1 MTIKV
6 PRVANAVP
14 AAAFAI
20 NAFAACDDNGW
31 DEEALV
37 IAEPEL
43 DAAVAP
49 WATELSDA
57 VDASFEEHAE
67 DTNIRMAVTDTPTT
81 VAGRRRDSFRPGC
94 ILGVRTS
101 PPERSSLLLIVSA
114 ISWCRCSRDSV
125 ASNYRRVQ
133 GHDSAVTGHHCAEV
147 QGLFRDHAPDTA
159 EVQSLR

>member
-1 MTIKV
+1 M
-6 PRVANAVP
+6 ANAVP

-20 NAFAACDDNGW
+20 NAFAACDDNAW
-31 DEEALV
+31 DEEVLV

-43 DAAVAP
+43 DAAVVP

-81 VAGRRRDSFRPGC
+81 VAGRRRDSFRPGF

-101 PPERSSLLLIVSA
+101 TLERSSSLLTVSA
-114 ISWCRCSRDSV
+114 SFLGRCRRDSAV
-125 ASNYRRVQ
+125 SNYRRVK
-133 GHDSAVTGHHCAEV
+133 GHDSAVTGHYCAEV
-147 QGLFRDHAPDTA
+147 QGLLHDR
-159 EVQSLR
+159 